1 MIAKVACEA
10 CGAMILPSTAEV
22 NGGVCMP
29 CKRGDRGNIEAAK
42 IRYAERKRAQANP
55 DPATLHWRW
64 LVKQVHHSPGGFAG
78 LSAENQYYFAACLLE
93 GEVYNGGFEQYFHNS
108 SADHY
113 ADAIRGLQEIG
124 AAECCRLL
132 VAAKQVLFGADDVPD
147 TQDSRWSRI
156 GEIAPAQEGRL
167 EQLDRLF
174 GKEAARL
181 RDLAGQYARK
191 HGLLDE
197 F

>member
-1 MIAKVACEA
+1 MSEKVACEA
-10 CGAMILPSTAEV
+10 CGAMILLSTAEA

-42 IRYAERKRAQANP
+42 TRYAERKKAEANP

-64 LVKQVHHSPGGFAG
+64 LVKQVHHSLGGFAG
-78 LSAENQYYFAACLLE
+78 LSAENQNYFAACLLE
-93 GEVYNGGFEQYFHNS
+93 GEVYHGGFDHYFHDS
-108 SADHY
+108 PADHY
-113 ADAIRGLQEIG
+113 ADAVRGLQEIG
-124 AAECCRLL
+124 AAECCHILI
-132 VAAKQVLFGADDVPD
+132 AAKEVLFGAHNVPG

-156 GEIAPAQEGRL
+156 GEMAPAQENRL
-167 EQLDRLF
+167 EELDRLF
-174 GKEAARL
+174 GKEAAAL

-191 HGLLDE
+191 HGLLDG